1 MYTLHWQGSR
11 LPWRTPAGWVSRQ
24 NPNPNPKFLSTT
36 NIMAPLN
43 PLTQPLPVPTGSWIK
58 TLDGERI
65 TDKYHMNTVY
75 LDISNA
81 NYIAKFNLSQWINAR
96 VQYVTALVHSR
107 DWRRKLEATVEYI
120 QYTQKN
126 PGRNNTLRMQSIPM
140 DVCMNYEAHTHKPP

>member
-1 MYTLHWQGSR
+1 
-11 LPWRTPAGWVSRQ
+11 
-24 NPNPNPKFLSTT
+24 
-36 NIMAPLN
+36 MAPLN

-107 DWRRKLEATVEYI
+107 D
-120 QYTQKN
+120 
-126 PGRNNTLRMQSIPM
+126 
-140 DVCMNYEAHTHKPP
+140 